1 MSADQRPWW
10 LLVNRPAGLITTVR
24 EESGADE
31 RVFIIRGEPM
41 VQGLAWLTWGPIAAL
56 LVVLLL
62 TGLAVGLDV
71 RDEAGPIQAVFTA
84 AFLGLPALA
93 WGITTIIVTRLAA
106 KHIQAEREASS
117 QKCLIRLDQKR
128 GELGYQTTALSTE
141 EKQTYSAIRR
151 VRVTPAIGARD
162 RQALRLTLETDDGS
176 IVLLNEELG
185 TQAQKTDLARE
196 IEAALRNYLEK

>member
-1 MSADQRPWW
+1 
-10 LLVNRPAGLITTVR
+10 
-24 EESGADE
+24 
-31 RVFIIRGEPM
+31 M

-62 TGLAVGLDV
+62 TGLAVGLNI
-71 RDEAGPIQAVFTA
+71 REEAGPIQAVFIA

-106 KHIQAEREASS
+106 KHIRAEREASS

-141 EKQTYSAIRR
+141 KKQAYSAIRR

-162 RQALRLTLETDDGS
+162 RQSLRLTLETGDSS

-185 TQAQKTDLARE
+185 TQAQKSDLARE